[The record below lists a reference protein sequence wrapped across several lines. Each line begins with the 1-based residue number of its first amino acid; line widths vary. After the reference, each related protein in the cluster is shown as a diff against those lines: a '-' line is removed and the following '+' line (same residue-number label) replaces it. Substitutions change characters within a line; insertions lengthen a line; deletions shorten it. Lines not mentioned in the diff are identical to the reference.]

1 MAESWQGRRAALFS
15 AALQVPLRG
24 GVLYSCRVHLVS
36 LRLPRPLLDGWRWWA
51 GGIVAAGGG
60 SRARDGTGRPDARD
74 GTLAAGVYSL
84 PCSARANAFGLS
96 EFRRHII
103 QPKHV
108 F

>member
-1 MAESWQGRRAALFS
+1 VAESWQGRRAALFS

-36 LRLPRPLLDGWRWWA
+36 LRLPRPLLVGWWHRRCWWWVACA
-51 GGIVAAGGG
+51 G
-60 SRARDGTGRPDARD
+60 RD

-84 PCSARANAFGLS
+84 PCSPAGANVFGLS